1 MRSVISCWCSFR
13 YGRASAMVMPSIP
26 GAPLFALTLLYAL
39 LKLSLYSYRFQK
51 SRLYTVSFFPYPIEW
66 PRRFCIPFVFRTISL
81 QTTIVFNVFCHKR
94 SFLLSRSYSR
104 LLLIRSFTSRLL
116 WPLLTS
122 VRSALLYAMVTS
134 FKAYR
139 TDLPRYH
146 TFLPL
151 HPSASSIMHDS
162 V

>member
-1 MRSVISCWCSFR
+1 MCV
-13 YGRASAMVMPSIP
+13 
-26 GAPLFALTLLYAL
+26 
-39 LKLSLYSYRFQK
+39 
-51 SRLYTVSFFPYPIEW
+51 
-66 PRRFCIPFVFRTISL
+66 
-81 QTTIVFNVFCHKR
+81 VFNVFCHRR

-139 TDLPRYH
+139 TDLPGYH
-146 TFLPL
+146 TFLSL
-151 HPSASSIMHDS
+151 HLSATFTIHDS
-162 V
+162 VWLLGFDLFGSLTLTHGLMWFLFVRPEICPWLVYSHIRLPSDSTSRWTPLPSAISFPPPGGFRTCTG